1 MIGKVR
7 DLFKKIAGSGKVL
20 AAKETEII
28 PKSIAFTKA
37 ALPIRYS
44 NLILIEDM
52 KYENSNYFLGSN
64 GFISKTI
71 TLSSLK
77 HDQGFNLSNCVFRI
91 FPRTYNV
98 NKYKVLDFINQKGG
112 LNAKDINL
120 KFSAEIFNNLDII
133 QNKFGEPVR
142 YGDIVMLMHEN
153 TQMFIQ
159 YVNSTKS
166 LTFSNHDSDATL
178 FSFEPAS
185 EIMLNDNKILKSG
198 QPIRLKVAGFNY
210 ASQNLFFGLSSP
222 YYSLNKQKEEIEENM
237 EEEENEDE
245 EQGSSSEE
253 KASNM
258 KKSLI

>member
-1 MIGKVR
+1 MLRSSLIEEQDVKAKVR
-7 DLFKKIAGSGKVL
+7 KLFKRLASSGEGL
-20 AAKETEII
+20 PSKETEII
-28 PKSIAFTKA
+28 PKSITFTKT
-37 ALPIRYS
+37 ALPILYS

-64 GFISKTI
+64 GFVSKKI

-77 HDQGFNLSNCVFRI
+77 YDPSFNISNCVFRI

-98 NKYKVLDFINQKGG
+98 NKYKVLDLINQKGEVSVH
-112 LNAKDINL
+112 DINF
-120 KFSAEIFNNLDII
+120 KFSAEIFNNLDIV

-142 YGDIVMLMHEN
+142 YGDIIMLMHEK

-166 LTFSNHDSDATL
+166 LTFSNHDGDATL
-178 FSFEPAS
+178 FSFEPAT

-210 ASQNLFFGLSSP
+210 ANQNLFFGLSTP
-222 YYSLNKQKEEIEENM
+222 Y
-237 EEEENEDE
+237 
-245 EQGSSSEE
+245 
-253 KASNM
+253 
-258 KKSLI
+258 